1 MAQIAEDFKV
11 LNEEEQNE
19 AYEKAKRELDERQA
33 AWEREQKSFFDANP
47 LFRDDPDLNGP
58 FVLEVNRLE
67 MNRLMGLMV
76 TEEGM
81 TMTDWEVLEAA
92 KELAEKDLALRPL
105 IKHQLN

>member
-33 AWEREQKSFFDANP
+33 AWEREQKCFFDANP
-47 LFRDDPDLNGP
+47 LFRDDPDLNVP
-58 FVLEVNRLE
+58 FDLEVNMLE
-67 MNRLMGLMV
+67 MNRLMG

-81 TMTDWEVLEAA
+81 IMTDREVLEAA